1 MENKDRDDDEGLEKL
16 FGSRTRVKLLKLFF
30 CNPNKAFFVREITRV
45 VDEQINSVRRELTN
59 LEGLGVVKRED
70 FEKKT
75 YFTLDK
81 TYRYTKPFTELFSKP
96 AAGEKKVSAAEVWAE
111 LARPVKNVLDGVILI
126 NRAVGENGVEML
138 IVGNDRTKK
147 LSKWA
152 SVMEKKQGRPINYTI
167 LSREEYYYR
176 YSVRDDFLEDIF
188 GSDYNI
194 VIDNNVFK
202 RGTKDV

>member
-1 MENKDRDDDEGLEKL
+1 MENKEDDGLEKL

-59 LEGLGVVKRED
+59 LESLSVVKRED
-70 FEKKT
+70 FDKKT
-75 YFTLDK
+75 YFTLNK
-81 TYRYTKPFTELFSKP
+81 TYRYAKSFTELFNKP
-96 AAGEKKVSAAEVWAE
+96 AVGKKTESITDIWAE
-111 LARPVKNVLDGVILI
+111 LAKPVKSVLDGVILI
-126 NRAVGENGVEML
+126 NRAVGENGVELL

-152 SVMEKKQGRPINYTI
+152 SVVEKKQGRPVNYAI
-167 LSREEYYYR
+167 LSKEDYYYR

-188 GSDYNI
+188 ASDYNI

-202 RGTKDV
+202 KGKRDV